1 MGFRLIELTDEMQTA
16 VNSNLADKAPCL
28 IATASADGRPSIGY
42 RGSMLVYTASSLAY
56 WERTYRTGIENVESN
71 PHVVVLYRNPGT
83 RQAWKFFGQAT
94 IHRDGATRDEVMARV
109 VQRELDRD
117 PDGKGVAVI
126 IELDRVESMQ
136 GEVLME
142 V

>member
-1 MGFRLIELTDEMQTA
+1 MQTA
-16 VNSNLADKAPCL
+16 VNSALADRAPCL

-42 RGSMLVYTASSLAY
+42 RGSMLAFTSSALAY
-56 WERTYRTGIENVESN
+56 WERTNRRGLENVESN
-71 PHVVVLYRNPGT
+71 PHVVVLYRNPET

-94 IHRDGATRDEVMARV
+94 IHRDDKTRDDVMARV
-109 VQRELDRD
+109 VQPELDRD
-117 PDGKGVAVI
+117 PDHKGYAVI

-142 V
+142 A

>member
-1 MGFRLIELTDEMQTA
+1 MIELTEEMQTA
-16 VNSNLADKAPCL
+16 VNSALADRAPCL

-42 RGSMLVYTASSLAY
+42 RGSMLTFTSSALAY
-56 WERTYRTGIENVESN
+56 WERTNRRGLENVESN
-71 PHVVVLYRNPGT
+71 PHVVVLYRNPET

-94 IHRDGATRDEVMARV
+94 IYRNGKTRDDVMARV
-109 VQRELDRD
+109 VQPELDRD
-117 PDGKGVAVI
+117 PDQNGYAVI

-142 V
+142 A

>member
-1 MGFRLIELTDEMQTA
+1 MIEMTGEMETA
-16 VNSNLADKAPCL
+16 VNNALADRLPCL

-42 RGSMLVYTASSLAY
+42 RGSMLAFTSSALAY
-56 WERTYRTGIENVESN
+56 WERTQRMGFENVETN
-71 PHVVVLYRNPGT
+71 PHVVVLYRNPET

-94 IHRDGATRDEVMARV
+94 IHRDGKTRDDVMARV
-109 VQRELDRD
+109 VQPELDRD
-117 PDGKGVAVI
+117 PDREGYAVV

-142 V
+142 A